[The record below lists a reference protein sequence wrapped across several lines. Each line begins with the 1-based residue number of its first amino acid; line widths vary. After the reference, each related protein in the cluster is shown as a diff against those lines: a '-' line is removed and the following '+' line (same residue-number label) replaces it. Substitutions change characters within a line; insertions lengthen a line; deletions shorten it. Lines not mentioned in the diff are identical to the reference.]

1 MKKSTKLSIFIFTS
15 MILIVVFVVN
25 LQPNEIDNDL
35 FIKKIQI
42 QNLTKNNKLNK
53 SISKSK
59 EHVLNKNNKKS
70 KNVFIDLGTNNG
82 KSVRNFIEL
91 SKTFGNDNFFKS
103 YEHLKNK
110 TWEIHIIE
118 ANPYFNKI
126 LKNLQKDLEK
136 QGHTVILHTKTA
148 AWTKNENLLFYLD
161 KTSYPFF
168 WGSSL
173 LKDHPDVV
181 SSNYGN
187 IKVKGIDTAE
197 LLKMYNVEDEV
208 VMKIDIEGTGF

>member
-1 MKKSTKLSIFIFTS
+1 

-25 LQPNEIDNDL
+25 LQPNEKDNDL
-35 FIKKIQI
+35 FIKKIEI
-42 QNLTKNNKLNK
+42 QNLTKINKLNK

-59 EHVLNKNNKKS
+59 KHVLNKINKKS

-91 SKTFGNDNFFKS
+91 SRTFGNDDFFKR
-103 YEHLKNK
+103 YEYLKNK

-126 LKNLQKDLEK
+126 LKILQKDLEK
-136 QGHTVILHTKTA
+136 QGHTIILHTKTA

-187 IKVKGIDTAE
+187 IEVKGIDTAE

-208 VMKIDIEGTGF
+208 VMKIDIEGTGLILINFIIF